1 MNIVLLY
8 AIVCII
14 ALVSILTLISS
25 LRSVRPVVRILKW
38 VNIFI
43 LASIAYLLF
52 SDGFEPALESP
63 NTLAVLILDI
73 FIAVLSVLTV
83 LNLLFLVMLL
93 IHKLHP
99 KLMI

>member
-14 ALVSILTLISS
+14 ALVSALTLLAS
-25 LRSVRPVVRILKW
+25 LRSVRPIVRILKW

-43 LASIAYLLF
+43 LTSVAYLLL
-52 SDGFEPALESP
+52 SDGFEPALQLP
-63 NTLAVLILDI
+63 NTLSVLILDI
-73 FIAVLSVLTV
+73 FISVLSVLTV
-83 LNLLFLVMLL
+83 LNLMFLVMLL

-99 KLMI
+99 RLMI